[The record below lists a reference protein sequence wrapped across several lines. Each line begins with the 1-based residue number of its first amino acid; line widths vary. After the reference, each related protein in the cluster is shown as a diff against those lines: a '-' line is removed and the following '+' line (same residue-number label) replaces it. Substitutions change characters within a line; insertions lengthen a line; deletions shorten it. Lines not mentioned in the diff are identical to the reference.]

1 MKLLNGYE
9 LTTSFWDDFSFIDGS
24 YDSEKIGGFFGA
36 LIGQLGTPKDI
47 KELFDRCFSELKE
60 SKGCY
65 VALTEFVAVLN
76 LKCWF
81 WFHKNKGS
89 CEKSQLYNKLW
100 LEAKSF
106 AESNLTGKG
115 KDFYLRVT
123 DQSVTRRLHHV
134 TVKSELT

>member
-47 KELFDRCFSELKE
+47 

-65 VALTEFVAVLN
+65 VALTEFVAILN
-76 LKCWF
+76 LKSWF

-115 KDFYLRVT
+115 KAFYLRVT
-123 DQSVTRRLHHV
+123 D
-134 TVKSELT
+134 